1 MKVLTNS
8 VQEEDVRHFLE
19 YVNDFSET
27 GDKENADAVLQVS
40 ISANQKMYAKVR
52 REVNVCEA
60 LRELMKDEIDA
71 EIAREVAK
79 ASEKAR
85 TEAIQQGRAE
95 GLAKGREEGRA
106 EGREEGR
113 MEGENRLNQ
122 LYIMLEKD
130 GRMNDI
136 SRAMKEP
143 EFLQALYK
151 EYGMA

>member
-1 MKVLTNS
+1 
-8 VQEEDVRHFLE
+8 
-19 YVNDFSET
+19 
-27 GDKENADAVLQVS
+27 
-40 ISANQKMYAKVR
+40 MYAKVR

-95 GLAKGREEGRA
+95 GLAKGRA
-106 EGREEGR
+106 EGR

-143 EFLQALYK
+143 EFLQALYR